1 MNLQRSLILKYNI
14 VLQKAAEKFIKKQNR
29 QQQEKLLKL
38 IALLPD
44 GKDVKKL
51 KGYDSHYRLRVN
63 DYRIIYI
70 KQDDVYII
78 TVINIDNRGDVYK
91 GL

>member
-44 GKDVKKL
+44 GKDVK
-51 KGYDSHYRLRVN
+51 N
-63 DYRIIYI
+63 
-70 KQDDVYII
+70 
-78 TVINIDNRGDVYK
+78 
-91 GL
+91 